1 MKNCTNIRETLD
13 SFCDL
18 SGLKVNLRKSKVFFS
33 PNVDLDQRSE
43 LSEVLGFSSTPNLGK
58 YLGFPLKHSGA
69 TSQDFNFVIERVQNK
84 LQGWKSKLLSKA
96 GRVVLSQAV
105 ISATPAY
112 VMQGCILP
120 QRVLSSID
128 KINRNFV
135 WGSTNEV
142 KRMHMVSWKKITK
155 PKARGGLGV
164 HDAKGRNVS
173 LAAKLC
179 WRMDQSTNAKW
190 AEVLRKKYQVRLDRK
205 SKAHFRVWTAVLK
218 GKEVCNKGSKWT
230 IGSNS
235 SLSFW
240 FDKWMG
246 AGMVRELVEGPLN
259 REEELLTIKDVTED
273 GDWNLGTLSFNFPA
287 SLLRN
292 ILCTP
297 LRRFAAREDQRSWIS
312 SPSGGFDPKNAYLI
326 AVGED
331 FLEPDF
337 NGKWLWKLK
346 TLPKI
351 QIFLWKCLH
360 HSLPVKSILAQR
372 GIEGLGG
379 CAFCPATKET
389 TIHILRDCPIA
400 KRFWRKSEC
409 PLPLEP
415 SFSEYLDTWLC

>member
-84 LQGWKSKLLSKA
+84 LQGWKSKLLSKV

-155 PKARGGLGV
+155 PKARGGLG
-164 HDAKGRNVS
+164 
-173 LAAKLC
+173 
-179 WRMDQSTNAKW
+179 
-190 AEVLRKKYQVRLDRK
+190 
-205 SKAHFRVWTAVLK
+205 
-218 GKEVCNKGSKWT
+218 
-230 IGSNS
+230 
-235 SLSFW
+235 
-240 FDKWMG
+240 
-246 AGMVRELVEGPLN
+246 
-259 REEELLTIKDVTED
+259 
-273 GDWNLGTLSFNFPA
+273 
-287 SLLRN
+287 
-292 ILCTP
+292 
-297 LRRFAAREDQRSWIS
+297 
-312 SPSGGFDPKNAYLI
+312 SP
-326 AVGED
+326 
-331 FLEPDF
+331 
-337 NGKWLWKLK
+337 
-346 TLPKI
+346 
-351 QIFLWKCLH
+351 
-360 HSLPVKSILAQR
+360 
-372 GIEGLGG
+372 
-379 CAFCPATKET
+379 
-389 TIHILRDCPIA
+389 
-400 KRFWRKSEC
+400 
-409 PLPLEP
+409 
-415 SFSEYLDTWLC
+415 